1 MSINIILIIILINF
15 FLFKINESVAKK
27 INLYDIPNNIR
38 KLHKKPTPLNGGI
51 FYFVNLFLIFI
62 FDIFFNNFNLI
73 SVFGLSNEV
82 NSILTLLVVFSLL
95 ILGIIDDKISL
106 KPISKSLISM
116 IIFFIYLS
124 IGTEYL
130 IIDLRFETF
139 NFILDLFGL
148 SLVFTILC
156 FMTLQIIFNMYDG
169 INLQSAAYY
178 SLILLHL
185 MIINQKYS
193 LFIFCLLTLIYL
205 IYFSIYNYKQK
216 LFFGDNGVYIF
227 SFILSLLIIQTYK
240 DSESLILVEE
250 IFVILFI
257 PTIDMLRLFFSRLF
271 NNKNPLKADRM
282 HLHHILLKKYG
293 LIKANIL
300 LILPLSSSI
309 LLLNFTS
316 INIIVIIMI
325 NMFSY
330 LYLLRSK

>member
-1 MSINIILIIILINF
+1 MSINIILFIILINF

-27 INLYDIPNNIR
+27 INLYDIPNNTR

-106 KPISKSLISM
+106 KPISKSLLSM

-130 IIDLRFETF
+130 IIDLRFKTF
-139 NFILDLFGL
+139 NFTLDLFGL

-193 LFIFCLLTLIYL
+193 LFHITLRVKRTVERGVSRKQMKTCHGSSLSCHDIIRNLFNLFLRFHLNDVLAVFHHLHIHVRLLRNGWTIFCD
-205 IYFSIYNYKQK
+205 FP
-216 LFFGDNGVYIF
+216 GNGFKVFDGIR
-227 SFILSLLIIQTYK
+227 IIN
-240 DSESLILVEE
+240 
-250 IFVILFI
+250 
-257 PTIDMLRLFFSRLF
+257 R
-271 NNKNPLKADRM
+271 
-282 HLHHILLKKYG
+282 
-293 LIKANIL
+293 
-300 LILPLSSSI
+300 
-309 LLLNFTS
+309 
-316 INIIVIIMI
+316 
-325 NMFSY
+325 
-330 LYLLRSK
+330 